1 MIADVV
7 AEFGQV
13 FAFARMRWA
22 RYAEQIHPELRGPD
36 VFMLQ
41 IISRK
46 GPVAAKQLAQ
56 LLGIDKGL
64 VSRQIAKLRQLEL
77 VEAQHDETDRR
88 SVLLTVSDSGR
99 EMLSGI
105 HRELSAAYEQRL
117 ADWSEH
123 DLQTLVD
130 LLHRFNAA
138 NQATSGAEG

>member
-1 MIADVV
+1 MIAEVV

-13 FAFARMRWA
+13 FAFARMRWT

-41 IISRK
+41 IVSRK
-46 GPVAAKQLAQ
+46 GPVTAKELTQ
-56 LLGIDKGL
+56 LLRIDKGL
-64 VSRQIAKLRQLEL
+64 VSRQLAKLRQLGL
-77 VEAQHDETDRR
+77 VEAQHDAADRR

-99 EMLSGI
+99 EMLSGM

-117 ADWSEH
+117 ADWSEE
-123 DLQTLVD
+123 DLQTLID

-138 NQATSGAEG
+138 NQASASAD